1 MIGFTLPLYALLG
14 VELVVA
20 TGLMLP
26 LPASRP
32 AVAIVK
38 ATRSDVGRTVV
49 GTIAAFLLVLL
60 ASPLYDVYS
69 LHSQKEKSDSA
80 ETLLSDT
87 RRETEAS
94 ANLSLTLTSMCL
106 ALLIII
112 RAWGLAVAEV
122 DELRSKYGASGNT
135 DIEPTKDENKVE

>member
-1 MIGFTLPLYALLG
+1 
-14 VELVVA
+14 
-20 TGLMLP
+20 MLP

-38 ATRSDVGRTVV
+38 ATKSDVGRTVV

-122 DELRSKYGASGNT
+122 DELRSKYGVAGTT
-135 DIEPTKDENKVE
+135 DVQPTDKVE